1 MVTFIHSHFTSLFVF
16 NEAVEV
22 IQHEVDEKF
31 KKRLGNPHFEYV
43 LLKNQDSEEC
53 KCTKI

>member
-1 MVTFIHSHFTSLFVF
+1 MTFIHSHFTSLFVF

-22 IQHEVDEKF
+22 IQQEVDEKF